1 MAYAAD
7 LYGYNKCWSRSRNG
21 EPALPAVRPVLLRPS
36 RLVVMAPALATPQP
50 SPPDGSIGSDTSHAA
65 IRWKTKARCLAAD
78 LLWYEHMVAE
88 AMIEKAIREP
98 QHMIER
104 AEAALPQKMG
114 FEVAQQLSAL
124 GLRRRQRRSCYH
136 SYFNQMRDEQPGKI
150 GNLDQALRCRW

>member
-1 MAYAAD
+1 
-7 LYGYNKCWSRSRNG
+7 
-21 EPALPAVRPVLLRPS
+21 
-36 RLVVMAPALATPQP
+36 
-50 SPPDGSIGSDTSHAA
+50 
-65 IRWKTKARCLAAD
+65 
-78 LLWYEHMVAE
+78 MVAE